1 MSTFAELAELS
12 EGLAATKSRLRLAEL
27 VGTYL
32 KSLPPEEVPLAARLI
47 VGKVFPESEGKKLD
61 VSAATLWRVI
71 RGLIGEADEA
81 VEAAWGEAEDF
92 GEATRLLFQRA
103 RVGAGPASS
112 VWTLPQV
119 HDLLDRIAQAK
130 GAGSRKRKGDLLAAY
145 LGQAS
150 PLEAKLLA
158 KIVLADMR
166 HGVNEGVLLDAVA
179 RASGAPLAAIR
190 RAHMFCGDVGEV
202 ARVALTEGAEAVGKI
217 GFGLF
222 RPLKPMLASTADDL
236 DEVLSG
242 SPGGVALE
250 HKIDGARIQI
260 HLKDGEVRLYS
271 RRLNEVTASLP
282 DVVEGVRRNVRAT
295 SAILEG
301 EVLAVA
307 PDGRPRPFQDLIRRF
322 RRIHEVPTTLA
333 EIPVRLYLFECLY
346 REGELLIDRPYRE
359 RWDALEGVRGDLP
372 AVRRLIPAGP
382 EEARAFYSSALAE
395 GHEGLMAKRVDSPYT
410 PGVRGKLW
418 LKVKRAVSLDLVIVA
433 ADYGYGRRHGWLSNY
448 HLAARDEARGE
459 FTPVGKTFKG
469 LTDEEFREMT
479 DRLQRLK
486 VAEEG
491 GTVMVRPEV
500 VVEVLFG
507 DIQKSPL
514 YPCGMALR
522 FARFHRIRD
531 DKSPAEADT
540 VQTMRTLLARQTA
553 QDTSGP

>member
-1 MSTFAELAELS
+1 MSTFAELAQLS

-32 KSLPPEEVPLAARLI
+32 KGLPPEEVLVAARLI
-47 VGKVFPESEGKKLD
+47 VGRVFPESEGKRLD

-71 RGLIGEADEA
+71 EGMVGRAGEAADT
-81 VEAAWGEAEDF
+81 VWGEAEDL
-92 GEATRLLFQRA
+92 GEATRLLFERA
-103 RVGAGPASS
+103 RKGAGPASS
-112 VWTLPQV
+112 LWTLPQV
-119 HDLLDRIAQAK
+119 HDLLDRIALAR
-130 GAGSRKRKGDLLAAY
+130 GAGSRKRKEDLLAAF
-145 LGQAS
+145 LAQAS
-150 PLEAKLLA
+150 PLEAKLLV

-166 HGVNEGVLLDAVA
+166 HGVSEGVLLDAVA

-202 ARVALTEGAEAVGKI
+202 ARVALAEGAEAVGKI

-222 RPLKPMLASTADDL
+222 RPLKPMLASPADDL

-242 SPGGVALE
+242 SPGDVALE
-250 HKIDGARIQI
+250 YKIDGARIQI
-260 HLKDGEVRLYS
+260 HLKDGGVRLYS
-271 RRLNEVTASLP
+271 RRLKEVTPSLP
-282 DVVEGVRRNVRAT
+282 DVVEGIQRNLRAT

-301 EVLAVA
+301 EVLAVD

-322 RRIHEVPTTLA
+322 RRIHKIQTTLA
-333 EIPVRLYLFECLY
+333 EIPVRLYLFDCLY

-359 RWDALEGVRGDLP
+359 RWEALEGVRGDIRT
-372 AVRRLIPAGP
+372 VRRLIPTDLG
-382 EEARAFYSSALAE
+382 EARAFYHSALAE
-395 GHEGLMAKRVDSPYT
+395 GHEGLMAKHLGSPYT

-418 LKVKRAVSLDLVIVA
+418 FKIKRAVSLDLVIVA
-433 ADYGYGRRHGWLSNY
+433 ADRGYGRRHGWLSNY
-448 HLAARDEARGE
+448 HLAARDEETGT

-500 VVEVLFG
+500 VVEVLFS

-540 VQTMRTLLARQTA
+540 VQTMRTLFARQA
-553 QDTSGP
+553 ARDVSDL